1 MFAQVRPDGIKTAN
15 LSFQTQPFHFQSL
28 VIIPRGKI
36 LFIEGG
42 ILTILTLFVM
52 LCQAKR
58 MLG

>member
-15 LSFQTQPFHFQSL
+15 LSFQTHPFHFQSH

-42 ILTILTLFVM
+42 ILTLFVM

>member
-28 VIIPRGKI
+28 VIIPRAKI

-42 ILTILTLFVM
+42 ILTLFVM